1 MMRVALIDI
10 LGILIKELSKTID
23 ENPNN
28 IEQINGFFDLLEER
42 MLDPISYCR
51 QKVLQVYL
59 RLFE

>member
-1 MMRVALIDI
+1 MRVALIDI
-10 LGILIKELSKTID
+10 LGLLIADLSKTID

-28 IEQINGFFDLLEER
+28 IDQINGFFDLLEER

>member
-1 MMRVALIDI
+1 MRVTII
-10 LGILIKELSKTID
+10 ECLGNMIVELSKTTE

-28 IEQINGFFDLLEER
+28 IDQINGFFDILEER
-42 MLDPISYCR
+42 MLDPISYVR

>member
-1 MMRVALIDI
+1 MRVALIDI